1 MGALLTQVGREQ
13 AKQQALS
20 LEDTTPAQDK
30 AAINVMYGILRATGQ
45 GATFGFGDEAEA
57 YLRSKFSDRGY
68 EEIRDEVRSK
78 IDQFKDEE
86 TALAYGT
93 EIAASVLSP
102 VGAAGLVA
110 KTFPK
115 IASVAG
121 QLIGGK
127 YRQAIGGGALYGAG
141 TAKEIKDVP
150 LSATTGGLVGMGATA
165 LVPAVTEPAR
175 RAIKKGLSLSAGEK
189 YGGIIGA
196 LESVGTGLIR
206 DRFGML
212 PKASLTEES
221 LAPALYGS
229 VLKDLG
235 KKLPTGAD
243 ARKAF
248 DITDKAFKDLYE
260 DTLKDVS
267 VKIDSGFQRDVSQIV
282 RDYGEEMTPAD
293 MKKFERLVES
303 FVKKSDDGF
312 VSGESLKSIQ
322 TDINKRVRTL
332 GEVTGEKKAYV
343 EAIKDLDEAMMES
356 FARADSP
363 KSESLKTLNK
373 AYAKY
378 KPLEFASF
386 KAGTTQAGAFS
397 PTKLDAELKRQA
409 NRRAGGRKKFI
420 KGELFGQEEIG
431 LLGEVQPSFTGG
443 IPSLSVLGG
452 VGQLAPQ
459 AADIG
464 ASSLLGS
471 AGLALIPAGAAVGL
485 GTTKL
490 GRTLLSPRIPRE
502 LPFVGGMPVG
512 GVIDIPSSIA
522 RTPAVTGGIVGQNER
537 AQEFVQA
544 IPERA
549 VGIGQRFG
557 ILGE

>member
-1 MGALLTQVGREQ
+1 MGSLYALSGQQE
-13 AKQQALS
+13 AKQQALA
-20 LEDTTPAQDK
+20 LQDTTPAQDK

-57 YLRSKFSDRGY
+57 YLRSRFSDRGY

-78 IDQFKDEE
+78 IDQFRDEE
-86 TALAYGT
+86 TALAYGN
-93 EIAASVLSP
+93 EIASSILSP
-102 VGAAGLVA
+102 AGAAGLVA

-115 IASVAG
+115 IASVASN
-121 QLIGGK
+121 LIGGK

-141 TAKEIKDVP
+141 AAEEIEDVP
-150 LSATTGGLVGMGATA
+150 LSAATGGIIGGAATA
-165 LVPAVTEPAR
+165 LVPAATEPAK

-189 YGGIIGA
+189 YGGVIGA
-196 LESVGTGLIR
+196 LESVGTGIVR

-212 PKASLTEES
+212 PKGSLTEES

-229 VLKDLG
+229 ILKDLG
-235 KKLPTGAD
+235 KKLPIGAD

-248 DITDKAFKDLYE
+248 DVTDKAFKELYE

-267 VKIDSGFQRDVSQIV
+267 VKIDRGFEQDVSQIV
-282 RDYGEEMTPAD
+282 SDYGEEMLPAD
-293 MKKFERLVES
+293 LKKFERLVES
-303 FVKKSDDGF
+303 FIGKSEDGF
-312 VSGESLKSIQ
+312 VSGETLKSVQ

-332 GEVTGEKKAYV
+332 GEVVGEKKAYV

-363 KSESLKTLNK
+363 KSEALKILNK
-373 AYAKY
+373 TYAKY

-386 KAGTTQAGAFS
+386 KAGTAQAGAFS
-397 PTKLDAELKRQA
+397 PKNLDAELKRQA
-409 NRRAGGRKKFI
+409 NRRAGGRKQFI

-431 LLGEVQPSFTGG
+431 LLNEVQPSFTGG
-443 IPSLSVLGG
+443 IPSLTAIGG
-452 VGQLAPQ
+452 VSQLAPQ
-459 AADIG
+459 AADVG
-464 ASSLLGS
+464 ASSLLGG

-485 GTTKL
+485 GTTNI
-490 GRTLLSPRIPRE
+490 GRKVLSPLLID
-502 LPFVGGMPVG
+502 LPSAM
-512 GVIDIPSSIA
+512 A
-522 RTPAVTGGIVGQNER
+522 RTPAVTGGILGQSER
-537 AQEFVQA
+537 SQQFVED

-549 VGIGQRFG
+549 VGIGKRLG